1 MESMGSKMRRAGATV
16 HPERQ
21 GGPGEQEMRK
31 NDELYQ
37 STYAGFRGELLE
49 NALGRAVV
57 LERGQLVLKI
67 VVLVV
72 RHEQSPRGAKD
83 G

>member
-21 GGPGEQEMRK
+21 GGPGVQEMRK

-37 STYAGFRGELLE
+37 ESTYTGF
-49 NALGRAVV
+49 
-57 LERGQLVLKI
+57 
-67 VVLVV
+67 
-72 RHEQSPRGAKD
+72 
-83 G
+83 